1 MHQRIKIKKAKKT
14 TYRMGDNLSAN
25 HVFSKG
31 LESRIHKEF
40 TQQ

>member
-1 MHQRIKIKKAKKT
+1 MHQRTKIKKAKRQAIEWET
-14 TYRMGDNLSAN
+14 MFAN

-31 LESRIHKEF
+31 LEPRIDKEF

>member
-1 MHQRIKIKKAKKT
+1 MYQRTKIKTAKRQPIEWET
-14 TYRMGDNLSAN
+14 MFAN